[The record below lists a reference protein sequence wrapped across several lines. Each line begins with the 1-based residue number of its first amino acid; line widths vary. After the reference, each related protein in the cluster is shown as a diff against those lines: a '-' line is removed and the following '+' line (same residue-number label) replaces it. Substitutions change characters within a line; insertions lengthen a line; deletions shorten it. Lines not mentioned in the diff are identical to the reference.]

1 MPFII
6 LYVHK
11 KGLILQENIKG
22 ILVKMMAK
30 VGEWLDLQNLV
41 FKGSF
46 NQNTFDDKGYF
57 SLLYFNQ
64 RHIRKG

>member
-30 VGEWLDLQNLV
+30 VGEGLDLQNLV